1 MRNMDLVE
9 VIKPASLRS
18 EIENVIK
25 TAKNKYGI

>member
-9 VIKPASLRS
+9 VIKPASLRN

-25 TAKNKYGI
+25 IAKNKYGI